1 MTTPAANIR
10 TPHPTLRAERGQTMA
25 EYGVMIALITL
36 GVVAAFTLLNTAV
49 LGMLGRIAGYLGG

>member
-1 MTTPAANIR
+1 MNHTAATHTHLQVR
-10 TPHPTLRAERGQTMA
+10 DETGQTMA

-36 GVVAAFTLLNTAV
+36 GVVGAFTLLNSAV

>member
-10 TPHPTLRAERGQTMA
+10 TRIDLRAERGQTMA